1 MNFPLGITMKEVSL
15 NSTSTDLH
23 LTKNLGSKGFTL
35 VEVLV
40 ALALLSFMMIG
51 IYTVTNNSIDT
62 KESVI
67 KEDREFLQLYTFTH
81 RLHQDISQM
90 YSPLYFSSTEIKTAN
105 NGQAQP
111 QRGYSDDPAA
121 NNRFTPSRMFPR
133 VTVKNQPVPIVEQ
146 ETKSDLIFMTAS
158 NRRFIEGQ
166 KQTPYA
172 WVKYSLEAD
181 EEPIAEGTSQ
191 IVRRINNTG
200 VWLGDNTIDDFK
212 PYTLL
217 RGVKEFF
224 FEFWSRKDAKWVDNI
239 QLLPPEERFTIR
251 AVRVTL
257 TFVDSSGVERTSL
270 RVFRPFW
277 PYFDVVKDE
286 TERQSVN
293 NTTNPNNNNNNSNN
307 NQRGGR

>member
-1 MNFPLGITMKEVSL
+1 MNLI
-15 NSTSTDLH
+15 STDSGI
-23 LTKNLGSKGFTL
+23 KREEGFTL
-35 VEVLV
+35 IEVLI
-40 ALALLSFMMIG
+40 ALALLSFMMVG
-51 IYTVTNNSIDT
+51 IYTVTDNSINTKDT
-62 KESVI
+62 VI

-90 YSPLYFSSTEIKTAN
+90 YSPLYFSSTEIKRVN
-105 NGQAQP
+105 NGQQG
-111 QRGYSDDPAA
+111 QNRGYSDNPAA
-121 NNRFTPSRMFPR
+121 NNHFIPSRMFPQ

-146 ETKSDLIFMTAS
+146 ESKSDLTFMTGS
-158 NRRFIEGQ
+158 NKRFIEGQ
-166 KQTPYA
+166 KQSPYA
-172 WVKYSLEAD
+172 WVKYSLESD

-200 VWLGDNTIDDFK
+200 VWLGDNTIDEYK

-224 FEFWSRKDAKWVDNI
+224 FEFWSRRDEKWVENL
-239 QLLPPEERFTIR
+239 QLLPPEERFAIR
-251 AVRVTL
+251 AVRITL
-257 TFVDSSGVERTSL
+257 TFIDSSGVERTSL

-293 NTTNPNNNNNNSNN
+293 NTPNPNANN
-307 NQRGGR
+307 NQNNNQGGGR